1 MLYDMNHFLKSIE
14 ISIIGKIFMLVYNVK
29 AVVIIM
35 LSYLINVSKSKNT
48 YQV

>member
-1 MLYDMNHFLKSIE
+1 
-14 ISIIGKIFMLVYNVK
+14 MLVYNVK

>member
-1 MLYDMNHFLKSIE
+1 
-14 ISIIGKIFMLVYNVK
+14 MLVYNVK

-35 LSYLINVSKSKNT
+35 LSYLINVSKPKNI

>member
-1 MLYDMNHFLKSIE
+1 
-14 ISIIGKIFMLVYNVK
+14 MLVYNVK

-35 LSYLINVSKSKNT
+35 LSYFKNVSKSKNI

>member
-1 MLYDMNHFLKSIE
+1 
-14 ISIIGKIFMLVYNVK
+14 MLVYNVK

-35 LSYLINVSKSKNT
+35 LSYLINVSKSKNI